1 MLQQILEKQAKLESG
16 IGSLVDEVRA
26 MRQSLEELVNLLK
39 FERPGGEG
47 APAVQVVLPPV
58 SPELLSEIL
67 RTMRWSGE
75 VYFPHFRTVT
85 HVPAGTT
92 VRFRFLLPT
101 GYYCTCPG
109 PLVFESDYYDPNI
122 TLEAYVDGEPITPFG
137 GLPLYPTGPIQFTY
151 GGLWFKRVEVTI
163 VYTNNS
169 IRDANISYAV
179 DITMI
184 RDFIFETYYKP
195 LVEFTKERLS
205 DMIEL
210 GGGKRL

>member
-1 MLQQILEKQAKLESG
+1 MLQQILEKQAKLESD

-26 MRQSLEELVNLLK
+26 MRQSLDELVNLLK
-39 FERPGGEG
+39 FQRTAEG
-47 APAVQVVLPPV
+47 QPAVQVVLPPI

-85 HVPAGTT
+85 HVPAGTQ
-92 VRFRFLLPT
+92 VVFHFKLPS

-109 PLVFESDYYDPNI
+109 PLVFESDYYNPNI
-122 TLEAYVDGEPITPFG
+122 TLEVYVDGEPITPLG
-137 GLPLYPTGPIQFTY
+137 ALPIYPTGPIQFTY

-169 IRDANISYAV
+169 IRDVNISYAV

-184 RDFIFETYYKP
+184 RDFIFESYYKP

-205 DMIEL
+205 DMIVL
-210 GGGKRL
+210 GGGKQL